1 MGIKDIGRLLGA
13 DEGLNHQIVDTFATL
28 SQSEL
33 AWTEKIWASI
43 ARIDGTLQLDFGLG
57 KYQNRGIIDGFG
69 GVSRRREQWRARAR
83 LELPPAPK
91 GGCLGPVGMEVVEP
105 LKRMRFVL
113 EPNDAQP
120 ISFDVVL

>member
-69 GVSRRREQWRARAR
+69 GVSRGRGQWTLRGSRVLHSASEETAV
-83 LELPPAPK
+83 
-91 GGCLGPVGMEVVEP
+91 GP
-105 LKRMRFVL
+105 
-113 EPNDAQP
+113 
-120 ISFDVVL
+120 IH